1 MRAKAVAVFP
11 GGFGTLDEFFETLT
25 LIQTGR
31 MDRVP
36 LLLFGAEFWGKVI
49 NFEALAEAG
58 TIAPDDIKLF
68 HVVDTAEQGWDVVRQ
83 FYNLPTIDEVLRGD

>member
-25 LIQTGR
+25 LVQTGR
-31 MDRVP
+31 MSKIP

-58 TIAPDDIKLF
+58 TIAPTDPQLF
-68 HVVDTAEQGWDVVRQ
+68 NIVDSAEEGWEVVRRFYDLSMTGDVV
-83 FYNLPTIDEVLRGD
+83 NPV